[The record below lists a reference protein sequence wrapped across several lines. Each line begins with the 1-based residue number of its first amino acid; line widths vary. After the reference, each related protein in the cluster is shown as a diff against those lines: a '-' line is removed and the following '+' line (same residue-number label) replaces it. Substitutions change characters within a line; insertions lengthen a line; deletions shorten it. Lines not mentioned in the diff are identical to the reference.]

1 MKIGRPQLRFART
14 DLALARDDTARFL
27 PWLMAFMVF
36 LAALALAGLFI
47 LADAA
52 GAIDRGIENTIT
64 IQLPASDNA
73 RADEERVQ
81 GALTL
86 LRRMPGV
93 ERADALER
101 DRVVRLL
108 EPWLG
113 PAARSAE
120 IPLPLVIDVRVD
132 RASGATAEA
141 ITRVLQ
147 PYIPG
152 VLVDDHAV
160 WLQALVRALHSS
172 EWIATLVVL
181 LIALASG
188 ATVVFATRAGMGL
201 HRDTIE
207 VMHFVG
213 AEDDYIARQ
222 FAMRAT
228 LLGLQGALIGVVLA
242 VPALLLLTLL
252 VGRLGF
258 GLLPE
263 IRITVGAWIAIGFLV
278 PVTAGLAMATA
289 RTTVLK
295 SLARM
300 V

>member
-1 MKIGRPQLRFART
+1 MKFRRPQMRFART

-36 LAALALAGLFI
+36 LAALALAGLFV

-52 GAIDRGIENTIT
+52 RAIDRGIENTIT
-64 IQLPASDNA
+64 IQLPAGENV
-73 RADEERVQ
+73 RADEERID
-81 GALTL
+81 GALAL
-86 LRRMPGV
+86 LRRMPGI
-93 ERADALER
+93 ERAEALER
-101 DRVVRLL
+101 DKVMRLL

-120 IPLPLVIDVRVD
+120 IPLPWVIDVTVD
-132 RASGATAEA
+132 RRSGLSAETISA
-141 ITRVLQ
+141 ALQ

-172 EWIATLVVL
+172 EWIATIIVVL
-181 LIALASG
+181 IGLASA

-213 AEDDYIARQ
+213 AQDDYIARQ
-222 FAMRAT
+222 FALRAT
-228 LLGLQGALIGVVLA
+228 LLGVKGAVIGIALA
-242 VPALLLLTLL
+242 TPALLLLTLL
-252 VGRLGF
+252 IGRLGF
-258 GLLPE
+258 GMLPE
-263 IRITVGAWIAIGFLV
+263 IRITTGAWIAIALLA
-278 PVTAGLAMATA
+278 PATAGIAMITA

-295 SLARM
+295 SLAKM